1 MILGLMA
8 QTSVHAGASNSEA
21 AVDLPIQREG
31 HTDWPVIV
39 GSGVKGAMRGA
50 AEISSL
56 EDIDLLFGPDT
67 KSADEHAGSLLI
79 SDARL
84 VLLPVRSL
92 TSHVKW
98 VTCPALFKRLRNDMT
113 RMGFE
118 LQGLSDY
125 SMLNDDTVLSVQGI
139 SELYL
144 EEFRFNGKEQ
154 PLSSE
159 LAMLEIITHQSFIE
173 DCKQNMV
180 IVSNDQFRFLCRNA
194 IPVQTHIAIDSES
207 RTVINGALWYEES
220 LPAETLMYSCISCAT
235 GRNKNKHKDG
245 KTLLSSFKQFL
256 DNQQYLQVGGNVSTG
271 MGWFETKTVEATS

>member
-1 MILGLMA
+1 MNANMILGLMA

-67 KSADEHAGSLLI
+67 KSADEHAGSL
-79 SDARL
+79 
-84 VLLPVRSL
+84 
-92 TSHVKW
+92 
-98 VTCPALFKRLRNDMT
+98 
-113 RMGFE
+113 
-118 LQGLSDY
+118 
-125 SMLNDDTVLSVQGI
+125 MLNDDTVLSVQGI